1 MLNSYY
7 CLEKHI
13 YILLLLLLL
22 LLFFFF
28 LLLFFFFVYFIYQDV
43 DYIIAFQL
51 SSRQTP
57 VVAPVM
63 V

>member
-1 MLNSYY
+1 MLNNYY

-22 LLFFFF
+22 F
-28 LLLFFFFVYFIYQDV
+28 LLFFFVYFIYQDV
-43 DYIIAFQL
+43 DYIIAFQR
-51 SSRQTP
+51 SSRHTP

>member
-1 MLNSYY
+1 MLNNYY

-13 YILLLLLLL
+13 YILLLLLL
-22 LLFFFF
+22 FFFYYY
-28 LLLFFFFVYFIYQDV
+28 FFFFVYFIYQDV
-43 DYIIAFQL
+43 DYIIAFQR

>member
-1 MLNSYY
+1 MLNNYY

-13 YILLLLLLL
+13 YILLLLLL
-22 LLFFFF
+22 FFF
-28 LLLFFFFVYFIYQDV
+28 LLFFFVYFIYQDV
-43 DYIIAFQL
+43 DYIIAFQR